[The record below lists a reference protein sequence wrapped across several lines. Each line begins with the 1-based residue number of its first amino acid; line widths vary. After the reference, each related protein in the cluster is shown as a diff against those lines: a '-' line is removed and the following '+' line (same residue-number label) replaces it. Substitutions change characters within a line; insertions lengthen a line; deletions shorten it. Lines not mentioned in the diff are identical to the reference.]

1 MVDPIPNSGQAPWL
15 YNRDGFTPFDN
26 MDSLDRLELE
36 IIMQESGVPSQGY
49 PIAVP
54 TLAPPGDSGMVGGS
68 NPDLTKAQIAEL
80 QKALPKCKIQSN
92 PTK

>member
-1 MVDPIPNSGQAPWL
+1 MTEHPTAD
-15 YNRDGFTPFDN
+15 NRNGFTPFDN

-54 TLAPPGDSGMVGGS
+54 TLAPPGGSAIVGG
-68 NPDLTKAQIAEL
+68 T
-80 QKALPKCKIQSN
+80 
-92 PTK
+92 

>member
-1 MVDPIPNSGQAPWL
+1 MDDRTPNSGQAPWL

-49 PIAVP
+49 PIAVS
-54 TLAPPGDSGMVGGS
+54 TLAPPGGSDIVGG
-68 NPDLTKAQIAEL
+68 T
-80 QKALPKCKIQSN
+80 
-92 PTK
+92 